1 MDKFAVS
8 MDEVNTAVQMGVVAI
23 MIVGMVVAL
32 FAYGMGVLH

>member
-1 MDKFAVS
+1 MDKFVVS

-32 FAYGMGVLH
+32 FAYGMGVVQ

>member
-1 MDKFAVS
+1 MDKIVVT

-32 FAYGMGVLH
+32 FAYGMGVVQ